1 VSEKSCGPEQ
11 ANYRKIQHVCAGL
24 GKWTPSRECV
34 HSCCGSAP
42 AQADFGQILP
52 KCLPGRWGLPY
63 GSRVITGS
71 PSGRAR
77 PGVVPQREVRTKQR
91 HRHNRQNGQNKTR
104 REKRRRRDREMTLP
118 GTCWAF
124 SPLENPGISL
134 RRGRRRGCAQPG
146 DKHKASVR
154 RQHRW
159 LMRLS
164 SERGAVSAVSGP
176 LSGPEPC
183 ILGIF

>member
-1 VSEKSCGPEQ
+1 MGVAVRFQGDDRIAVGLRQARGGPT
-11 ANYRKIQHVCAGL
+11 A
-24 GKWTPSRECV
+24 
-34 HSCCGSAP
+34 
-42 AQADFGQILP
+42 
-52 KCLPGRWGLPY
+52 
-63 GSRVITGS
+63 GS
-71 PSGRAR
+71 PD
-77 PGVVPQREVRTKQR
+77 
-91 HRHNRQNGQNKTR
+91 KTDDTDR
-104 REKRRRRDREMTLP
+104 RSDREMTLP

-146 DKHKASVR
+146 DKDKASVR